1 VRVVREDPDRE
12 GLLYA
17 GTEFGMFVSFD
28 EGVHWQPLQLNL
40 PRSPIT
46 DLRVHRQDLV
56 VATQGRSFWIL
67 DDLTPLHAMRDAV
80 RYEALHVFQPRDAT
94 LARFRAV
101 GGSRAP
107 EVPPSGVV
115 MRYWIGEDVTGD
127 VEIRVLDATGTVIR
141 HFKGPLDRKVSGPAH
156 DGGGEEGLKEGARVA
171 SPIRSTGGSGSP
183 PREGDTGAVHHHS
196 PKDPNLTEEELETK
210 RGMNRFVWDLRYPG
224 PDVIPSAQFSLA
236 YTGGLNAPP
245 GTYTLRVE
253 AGGERQDVDVRLGL
267 DPRIP
272 SVTEEDMAAQFELA
286 RQVRERL
293 TEVHAAIREIRSIR
307 EQTKGVL
314 ERLRDQEDRKEL
326 VTELDSL
333 RTVLEEEITAVEK
346 ALIQVRSEVGQDP
359 INFPPMLDDQL
370 AYLYSHVTTSYGR
383 PSQGTYQRFHD
394 LVDLTQPFLD
404 RVSAAI
410 QEQVAA
416 FNRTLNQA
424 GVGPVVTKGH

>member
-1 VRVVREDPDRE
+1 
-12 GLLYA
+12 
-17 GTEFGMFVSFD
+17 
-28 EGVHWQPLQLNL
+28 VHQ
-40 PRSPIT
+40 
-46 DLRVHRQDLV
+46 QDLV

-94 LARFRAV
+94 LARFSAV

-107 EVPPSGVV
+107 EVPPYGVV
-115 MRYWIGEDVTGD
+115 MRYWIGEGITGD
-127 VEIRVLDATGTVIR
+127 VEIRVLDAAGTVIR

-156 DGGGEEGLKEGARVA
+156 DGGGEEGLDEGALARGVAPSVAPAAPGADA
-171 SPIRSTGGSGSP
+171 SPPYTSSANP
-183 PREGDTGAVHHHS
+183 DQPQ
-196 PKDPNLTEEELETK
+196 DPNLNEEELETA

-224 PDVIPSAQFSLA
+224 PEVIPSAQFSLA
-236 YTGGLNAPP
+236 HTGGMNGPP

-253 AGGERQDVDVRLGL
+253 AGGERRDVTVRVGI

-272 SVTEEDMAAQFELA
+272 TVTEEDMAAQFALA

-307 EQTKGVL
+307 EQTGGL
-314 ERLRDQEDRKEL
+314 LDRLRQDDRHEAL
-326 VTELDSL
+326 VAKLDSL
-333 RTVLEEEITAVEK
+333 RAPLDEELTAVER
-346 ALIQVRSEVGQDP
+346 ALIQVRNEVGQDP

-383 PSQGTYQRFHD
+383 PNQGTYQRFHD

-404 RVSAAI
+404 RVSAAKR
-410 QEQVAA
+410 EQVAA
-416 FNRTLNQA
+416 FNRALNEA
-424 GVGPVVTKGH
+424 GVGPVVTK